1 MCIRVLIRC
10 WLDGI
15 KRAGWDAGWWDME
28 EHEKTVALV
37 NWENV
42 TPVTLGLLLL
52 TIM

>member
-1 MCIRVLIRC
+1 MASREQ
-10 WLDGI
+10 G
-15 KRAGWDAGWWDME
+15 GTQWDME

>member
-1 MCIRVLIRC
+1 MASREQGGTR
-10 WLDGI
+10 G
-15 KRAGWDAGWWDME
+15 GDME